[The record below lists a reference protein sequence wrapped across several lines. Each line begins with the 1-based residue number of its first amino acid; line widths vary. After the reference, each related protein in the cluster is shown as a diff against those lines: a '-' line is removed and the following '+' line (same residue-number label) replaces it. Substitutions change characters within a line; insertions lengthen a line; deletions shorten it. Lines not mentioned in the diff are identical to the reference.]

1 MAIDGV
7 APRAKMNQQRARRF
21 KSAQEAAE
29 KEEEE
34 ERMRAEWAGEG
45 RSVPPRK
52 EGQAFDSNTIT
63 PGTPFMD
70 NLALFLRAFISKKLS
85 TDPGWQGIHVIL
97 SDGSVPPLLTMAM
110 LTMCVSTLVSLP

>member
-1 MAIDGV
+1 
-7 APRAKMNQQRARRF
+7 
-21 KSAQEAAE
+21 
-29 KEEEE
+29 
-34 ERMRAEWAGEG
+34 MRAEWAAEG